1 MVLGIRGDTMPGIIN
16 WNELWKLMRLSS
28 SLRRTLDEDAGSRG
42 DKYAKQ
48 CNESLMQSQSKER
61 AERQIAKMELNPDYT
76 VLDIGS
82 GPGRL
87 AILIAKKVKNVTAID
102 PSRAM
107 LVYLQENMEKED
119 VKNITCI
126 NKRWEDIELGVDIM
140 PHDVV
145 IASGSLVML
154 DIQEALA
161 KIDAAARRYVYLFIS
176 AGKGMD
182 KGLWKVIYGETPSA
196 DYIYLYN
203 ILHDTG
209 IYANVEISDSEI
221 EQRYN
226 SLDEAVNKWKKM
238 YDLPSEKEGVLREY
252 LSKMLV
258 KDEIDG
264 KLCLKRKS
272 KSAMIWWKKEKMGE
286 GENSN
291 ARSKN

>member
-1 MVLGIRGDTMPGIIN
+1 MPGIIN
-16 WNELWKLMRLSS
+16 WSEIWKLMRLSS
-28 SLRRTLDEDAGSRG
+28 PHRRTLEEDAGTLG

-48 CNESLMQSQSKER
+48 CNESMMQSKSKER
-61 AERQIAKMELNPDYT
+61 AEKQISKIELNQDYT

-87 AILIAKKVKNVTAID
+87 AIPIAKRVKNVTAID
-102 PSRAM
+102 PSKSM
-107 LVYLQENMEKED
+107 LSYLRENMETEG
-119 VKNITCI
+119 VKNITYI

-161 KIDAAARRYVYLFIS
+161 KIDAAARRYVYLFTS
-176 AGKGMD
+176 AGKEMD
-182 KGLWKVIYGETPSA
+182 KGLGKAIYGEKPSA

-203 ILHDTG
+203 ILHDME
-209 IYANVEISDSEI
+209 IYANVEISDSEF

-226 SLDEAVNKWKKM
+226 SLDEAANKWKKM
-238 YDLPSEKEGVLREY
+238 YDLPSEKERVLREH

-258 KDEIDG
+258 KDENDG
-264 KLCLKRKS
+264 TLCLKRKS
-272 KSAMIWWKKEKMGE
+272 KSAMIWWKKQK
-286 GENSN
+286 
-291 ARSKN
+291 

>member
-1 MVLGIRGDTMPGIIN
+1 MPEIVN

-28 SLRRTLDEDAGSRG
+28 PLRKSLEEDAGTLG

-48 CNESLMQSQSKER
+48 CNESMMQSQSKER
-61 AERQIAKMELNPDYT
+61 TEKQISKMELNHEYT

-87 AILIAKKVKNVTAID
+87 AIPIAKRVMMVTAID
-102 PSRAM
+102 PSKAM
-107 LVYLQENMEKED
+107 LVYLQENMEKEN
-119 VKNITCI
+119 VKNITYI
-126 NKRWEDIELGVDIM
+126 QKRWEDIKPGVDIE

-145 IASGSLVML
+145 IASGSLAML

-161 KIDAAARRYVYLFIS
+161 KIDASAKRYVYLFTS

-182 KGLWKVIYGETPSA
+182 KELWKAIYGKTPST

-203 ILHDTG
+203 ILHDME
-209 IYANVEISDSEI
+209 IYANVEISDSEF
-221 EQRYN
+221 EQRYK
-226 SLDEAVNKWKKM
+226 SFDEAVNKWKEM
-238 YDLPSEKEGVLREY
+238 YDLPSEKEGELREH

-258 KDEIDG
+258 EDENDG

-272 KSAMIWWKKEKMGE
+272 KSAMIWWKKEK
-286 GENSN
+286 
-291 ARSKN
+291 

>member
-1 MVLGIRGDTMPGIIN
+1 MPEIVN

-28 SLRRTLDEDAGSRG
+28 PHRKSLEEDAGTHG

-48 CNESLMQSQSKER
+48 CNESMMQSQSKER
-61 AERQIAKMELNPDYT
+61 TEKQISKMELNHEYT

-87 AILIAKKVKNVTAID
+87 AIPVAKRVTMVTAID
-102 PSRAM
+102 PSKAM
-107 LVYLQENMEKED
+107 LVYLQENMEKEN
-119 VKNITCI
+119 VKNITYI
-126 NKRWEDIELGVDIM
+126 QKRWEDIKPGVDIE

-145 IASGSLVML
+145 IASGSLAML

-161 KIDAAARRYVYLFIS
+161 KIDASAKRYVYLFTS

-182 KGLWKVIYGETPSA
+182 KELWKAIYGKTPST
-196 DYIYLYN
+196 DYIYIYN
-203 ILHDTG
+203 ILHDME
-209 IYANVEISDSEI
+209 IYANVEISDSEF

-226 SLDEAVNKWKKM
+226 SLDDAVNKWKKM
-238 YDLPSEKEGVLREY
+238 YDLPSEKEGELREY

-258 KDEIDG
+258 EDENDG
-264 KLCLKRKS
+264 KLCLKRRS

-291 ARSKN
+291 ARSTN